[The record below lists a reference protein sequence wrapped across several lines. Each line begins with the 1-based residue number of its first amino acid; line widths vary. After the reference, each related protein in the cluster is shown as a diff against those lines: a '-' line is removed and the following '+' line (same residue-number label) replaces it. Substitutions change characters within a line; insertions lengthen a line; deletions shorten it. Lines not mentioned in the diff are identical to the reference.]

1 MSFLSIIL
9 FCVAVAA
16 LIFLTVV
23 KNRASADLHSKLH
36 PPKKE
41 QEEFLKACE
50 LYLEYCNNPQE
61 HPEPEAD
68 AKYDAAVW
76 IRKEGFLPMGLEQLP
91 VQRTDKRFQKP
102 TDYKVILRRDGEP
115 TYLTY
120 DAIRTADRAA
130 FLECRK
136 HDELLSGYTQDPRF
150 WNSGTFNTGAWKD
163 YCAEMDRAFNRL
175 ADRFQQETDAG
186 TEKDS
191 RMDG

>member
-76 IRKEGFLPMGLEQLP
+76 IRTAGFLPVALERLP
-91 VQRTDKRFQKP
+91 VQRTDKRLRKP
-102 TDYKVILRRDGEP
+102 VDYKAIIRADGEP
-115 TYLTY
+115 AYLTY
-120 DAIRTADRAA
+120 DAIRNIRQTA
-130 FLECRK
+130 FLACRK
-136 HDELLSGYTQDPRF
+136 QDQMLSGYTQDPRF
-150 WNSGTFNTGAWKD
+150 WKEGTFNAEAWKE
-163 YCAEMDRAFNRL
+163 YCAEMNAAFNHMVE
-175 ADRFQQETDAG
+175 RFLSEVNDGA
-186 TEKDS
+186 EKGP
-191 RMDG
+191 RIDG